1 MTGDAA
7 TGDAA
12 TGDAATGDAA
22 TGDAATGPVRAAVL
36 REYGAPLVIEEIT
49 LAPTGPD
56 QVRVRIE
63 ASGVC
68 HSDLSIATGALP
80 HPLPVVLGHEGAGV
94 VLEVGADVT
103 HVRPGDHV
111 VLAWTPACGACWFCE
126 RGERW
131 LCERAIPDMLTS
143 AYSSPDEHIYPALG
157 AATFATE
164 TLVLG
169 RAAVPVDPALPFE
182 VAALVGCAVT
192 TGVGAVLNTAEV
204 VPGSSVM
211 VLGCGGVGLSVV
223 MGARLAGATT
233 IIAVDLDAAKLDLAG
248 ELGATDAVLATED
261 VVAAVRERTGGRGAD
276 YTFEVIGR
284 SDTIGMAWRC
294 ARRGGRVTV
303 VGAGR
308 FDDPV
313 SLPAFELFH
322 SAKVL
327 QGCQYG
333 SSVPERDFPR
343 FLDLYRGGQLPL
355 DRLVDARIGL
365 DEVNGA
371 LSRMAAGKGARS
383 VIVR

>member
-1 MTGDAA
+1 MTDQ
-7 TGDAA
+7 
-12 TGDAATGDAA
+12 
-22 TGDAATGPVRAAVL
+22 VRAAVL
-36 REYGAPLVIEEIT
+36 REYGAPLVVEELT
-49 LAPTGPD
+49 LAPTGAD

-94 VLEVGADVT
+94 VTEVGSEVT

-111 VLAWTPACGACWFCE
+111 VLAWTPACGRCWYCQ

-131 LCERAIPDMLTS
+131 LCERAVPDMLTS
-143 AYSSPDEHIYPALG
+143 SYSGTGEHIYPALG

-204 VPGSSVM
+204 APGSSVA
-211 VLGCGGVGLSVV
+211 VIGCGGVGLSVV
-223 MGARLAGATT
+223 MGARLAGAATVV
-233 IIAVDLDAAKLDLAG
+233 AVDLDAAKLDLAR
-248 ELGATDAVLATED
+248 ELGATAGVLATED
-261 VVAAVRERTGGRGAD
+261 VVAAVRELTEGRGVD
-276 YTFEVIGR
+276 YAFEVIGR
-284 SDTIGMAWRC
+284 SDTIGLAWRC

-308 FDDPV
+308 YDDLV

-343 FLDLYRGGQLPL
+343 FLDLYQRGELPL

-365 DEVNGA
+365 EEVNDA
-371 LSRMAAGKGARS
+371 LSRLAAGRGGRS